1 MATKLRRVEPTA
13 EDRRMSVELHRWP
26 ILGNLQGIE
35 GDIRV
40 KTRTDGL
47 IFFRN
52 LLDSLVIFSQEL
64 AKLQMAITQSSTP
77 RSRNLR
83 R

>member
-1 MATKLRRVEPTA
+1 MATQLRRVEPTV
-13 EDRRMSVELHRWP
+13 EDRRTSAEFHLWP
-26 ILGNLQGIE
+26 GLGNLQGIE

-40 KTRTDGL
+40 KTRTDGR

-64 AKLQMAITQSSTP
+64 AKLQMAIT
-77 RSRNLR
+77 
-83 R
+83 